1 MSQLLTQCP
10 FCQTTFKVSDAQ
22 MQAASG
28 VVRCGACMEVFLAS
42 QHRVILKERPAPVI
56 VEEDEIGDEIFEEE
70 VFDDA
75 AGDIEDTAYE
85 DDALLNEDATDNLLD
100 DEEEDDDDLQRDV
113 TAENVTIA
121 EAASDDTDTFTSW
134 EEEEDYSRTETL
146 AWFPGA
152 EEVDDDHEAAWEAED
167 ETQATPA
174 GEALSEDHDEEPEQ
188 EHEEAQPANGEDRP
202 AYSGQLNPAGYS
214 MTQFTVES
222 LLSGISGL
230 FATGSS
236 SAKEAEEAS
245 GPLPDEE
252 AGAEELAQPDH
263 DSEQLPKVPAPART
277 AIIVPDR
284 SARIPTLEPDVVAR
298 EDVPA
303 ATAGPQNLTW
313 FQSLRKSLRDSRTR
327 KTGDT
332 DSDEKAEIRRRLE
345 GLRADDSL
353 DPVDSAHFDTLA
365 AEPVELQG
373 RGPQWSRLQH
383 NALIT
388 ASAVLLLTLAGQYF
402 WFNLDSLVLSRRMP
416 AVTGYLCQLRT
427 CPDRNAI
434 DLSTLV
440 TEELVVRSHP
450 ERQDALQV
458 DFIFRNDNNR
468 EQRFPLVE
476 LNFTNIDGDVIANRI
491 FSSMEYLPPEMQLFT
506 HMPAHSSIQ
515 VSLELVDPGAEATS
529 YFLIFR
535 NP

>member
-22 MQAASG
+22 MQASNG

-56 VEEDEIGDEIFEEE
+56 VE
-70 VFDDA
+70 
-75 AGDIEDTAYE
+75 
-85 DDALLNEDATDNLLD
+85 D
-100 DEEEDDDDLQRDV
+100 DEDDLQWDV
-113 TAENVTIA
+113 TEEDEAIA
-121 EAASDDTDTFTSW
+121 ESASDDTDTFTSW

-152 EEVDDDHEAAWEAED
+152 EAVEDDDEPGWQAEQETDEA
-167 ETQATPA
+167 PV
-174 GEALSEDHDEEPEQ
+174 GKVFSEEHAEEPGQ
-188 EHEEAQPANGEDRP
+188 EHAEAQPANEEDRP

-222 LLSGISGL
+222 LLSGITGL
-230 FATGSS
+230 FGSVS
-236 SAKEAEEAS
+236 ANAKEAEEAS
-245 GPLPDEE
+245 EPVPAEE
-252 AGAEELAQPDH
+252 AVAEKPEQPDH
-263 DSEQLPKVPAPART
+263 DGEQFRKVPAPTRT

-303 ATAGPQNLTW
+303 ASTGSQNLTW

-327 KTGDT
+327 KAGDT
-332 DSDEKAEIRRRLE
+332 DADEKAEIRRRLE

-353 DPVDSAHFDTLA
+353 EPVDSAHFDTLA

-383 NALIT
+383 NTMIA
-388 ASAVLLLTLAGQYF
+388 ASTVLLLTLAGQYF

-458 DFIFRNDNNR
+458 DFIFRNDNTR

-491 FSSMEYLPPEMQLFT
+491 FATTEYLPPEMQLFT

-515 VSLELVDPGAEATS
+515 VSLELVDPGAEATG